1 MYIYICVCSYVIMYC
16 VYIYIYNT
24 YLLVNATNG
33 HHEPQN
39 WDAPQAIADLG
50 LPWSRHLRAASVAA
64 QAWAWAKGAKV
75 PGISGCKKSTDGL

>member
-1 MYIYICVCSYVIMYC
+1 MYVFLCNYVLYIIYI
-16 VYIYIYNT
+16 

-33 HHEPQN
+33 HHEQQN

-75 PGISGCKKSTDGL
+75 PGISGCKKSTDGLYNYHSN